1 LSVTG
6 LQFGRAWIVFFDKIG
21 LFERSA
27 KKRNAFLLLSDIDN
41 ERISRYADM
50 RFVAQCIAKEKISP
64 MAAKENE
71 KMTIEQVAEAL
82 GVSKTT
88 VSRALSGKGRISEK
102 TRAKVF
108 AYMGHARTE
117 PAPAQKDP
125 KVRTNNIAMIVP
137 QRFIT
142 LDLPF
147 LRKCMGG
154 ICTMADQRG
163 YDMLLCYASSTEYTQ
178 LQRQLASHKVD
189 GVILTYAMADDPCV
203 DLLRQYDVPFVL
215 IGRSEDKTIPQADN
229 DQVTAA
235 CEMTRILLQMGAKRI
250 ALLVGSTIYAV
261 NTDRTRGYLRGFAES
276 CVPVDQRLVH
286 SGIESAGQTIDAL
299 EAALEQ
305 KADCLLCG
313 DDEIAYEVMRELRN
327 RHILVP
333 HDLCVASLYDS
344 SMLASIT
351 PSVSAVQYDAE
362 QLGRTACRMLLDR
375 LLGKEIVQRQIEG
388 YQVIL
393 RESTKWNS
401 RTHDGR

>member
-1 LSVTG
+1 M
-6 LQFGRAWIVFFDKIG
+6 
-21 LFERSA
+21 SA
-27 KKRNAFLLLSDIDN
+27 R
-41 ERISRYADM
+41 
-50 RFVAQCIAKEKISP
+50 
-64 MAAKENE
+64 ENE
-71 KMTIEQVAEAL
+71 KMTIEQVAAAL

-88 VSRALSGKGRISEK
+88 VSRALSGKGRISEE
-102 TRAKVF
+102 TRARVY
-108 AYMGHARTE
+108 AYIGMGNARSE
-117 PAPAQKDP
+117 PAPVQNPP
-125 KVRTNNIAMIVP
+125 KLRTNNIAMVMP

-163 YDMLLCYASSTEYTQ
+163 YDMLVCYSSYTEYTQ

-189 GVILTYAMADDPCV
+189 GVILTYAMADDPRV

-215 IGRSEDKTIPQADN
+215 IGRSEDKTIPQVDN
-229 DQVTAA
+229 DQVAAA

-286 SGIESAGQTIDAL
+286 SGIESTGQTIDAM

-313 DDEIAYEVMRELRN
+313 DDEIACEVMRELRN

-333 HDLCVASLYDS
+333 QDLRVASLYDS

-362 QLGRTACRMLLDR
+362 QLGRTACRMLLDH
-375 LLGKEIVQRQIEG
+375 LAGKETVQRQIEG

-393 RESTKWNS
+393 RESTKWNG
-401 RTHDGR
+401 RTNDAR

>member
-1 LSVTG
+1 MSVTG

-137 QRFIT
+137 QRFIM

-333 HDLCVASLYDS
+333 HDLRVASLYDS

>member
-1 LSVTG
+1 
-6 LQFGRAWIVFFDKIG
+6 
-21 LFERSA
+21 
-27 KKRNAFLLLSDIDN
+27 
-41 ERISRYADM
+41 
-50 RFVAQCIAKEKISP
+50 

-102 TRAKVF
+102 TRAKVY
-108 AYMGHARTE
+108 AYMGSARTE
-117 PAPAQKDP
+117 PAQKDP
-125 KVRTNNIAMIVP
+125 KVRTNNIAMVVP

-299 EAALEQ
+299 EAAVKQHAAGRAPQLLGIVLHCGHRGRDTGQHRAVVQAGNAQIVRHQNMPVAQLSHDLIGDLIVPAEQ
-305 KADCLLCG
+305 AVCLLFK
-313 DDEIAYEVMRELRN
+313 RR
-327 RHILVP
+327 
-333 HDLCVASLYDS
+333 
-344 SMLASIT
+344 
-351 PSVSAVQYDAE
+351 
-362 QLGRTACRMLLDR
+362 
-375 LLGKEIVQRQIEG
+375 LGKEVVQRQIEG

>member
-1 LSVTG
+1 MQCKGEGSPN
-6 LQFGRAWIVFFDKIG
+6 GRKRKRKNDYRAGGGGAGRFKNNGVPRTFR
-21 LFERSA
+21 ERA
-27 KKRNAFLLLSDIDN
+27 HQR
-41 ERISRYADM
+41 
-50 RFVAQCIAKEKISP
+50 
-64 MAAKENE
+64 ENPR
-71 KMTIEQVAEAL
+71 Q
-82 GVSKTT
+82 GVRLYGACPH
-88 VSRALSGKGRISEK
+88 RACVC
-102 TRAKVF
+102 A
-108 AYMGHARTE
+108 
-117 PAPAQKDP
+117 KDP
-125 KVRTNNIAMIVP
+125 KVRTNNIAMVVP

-229 DQVTAA
+229 DQVAAA

-286 SGIESAGQTIDAL
+286 SGIESTGQTIDAL

-333 HDLCVASLYDS
+333 HDLRVASLYDS

-375 LLGKEIVQRQIEG
+375 LLGKEMVQRQIEG

>member
-1 LSVTG
+1 
-6 LQFGRAWIVFFDKIG
+6 
-21 LFERSA
+21 
-27 KKRNAFLLLSDIDN
+27 
-41 ERISRYADM
+41 
-50 RFVAQCIAKEKISP
+50 

-125 KVRTNNIAMIVP
+125 KVRTNNIAMVVP

-163 YDMLLCYASSTEYTQ
+163 YDMLRCYASSTEYTQ

-313 DDEIAYEVMRELRN
+313 
-327 RHILVP
+327 
-333 HDLCVASLYDS
+333 
-344 SMLASIT
+344 
-351 PSVSAVQYDAE
+351 
-362 QLGRTACRMLLDR
+362 GR
-375 LLGKEIVQRQIEG
+375 
-388 YQVIL
+388 
-393 RESTKWNS
+393 
-401 RTHDGR
+401 